1 MHTRVWVSPITKEG
15 LRMIIRCWGA
25 RGSIPVSGP
34 EYLTY
39 GGDTTCLEI
48 RTKNDEI
55 IIIDSGSS
63 IRRLGNKLITEGR
76 REFTMIFTHAHWD
89 HVMGFPFFKPIYT
102 SKCKINICGCPM
114 AQSTVKEMISRVMS
128 PPYFPVSYNDILAEI
143 TYDSNCE
150 NSFTIDSVEVTPIP
164 LSHPN
169 QGFGYKFVEDG
180 KSLVFLTDNELNL
193 RHPGGLDYG
202 DYLKF
207 SSGADLLIHDAE
219 YTEDDYAKTKGWGHS
234 IYTDAL
240 RLAMEAH
247 VKQFGLFHHNQDRSD
262 DGIDQMIRKCDA
274 IIKRNKVSLDCFA
287 VHQNM
292 EIRL

>member
-1 MHTRVWVSPITKEG
+1 MRSWLSPSTKEEVP
-15 LRMIIRCWGA
+15 MIIRCWGA

-34 EYLTY
+34 EYLKY

-55 IIIDSGSS
+55 IVVDSGSS
-63 IRRLGNKLITEGR
+63 IRRLGNRLVHENR
-76 REFTMIFTHAHWD
+76 LEFTMIFTHAHWD

-102 SKCKINICGCPM
+102 AKSKINICGCPF
-114 AQSTVKEMISRVMS
+114 AQSTVKEMIYRVMS

-143 TYDSNCE
+143 KYEGNCVD
-150 NSFTIDSVEVTPIP
+150 SFTIDSVEVTPIP

-169 QGFGYKFVEDG
+169 QGLGYKFVEDG
-180 KSLVFLTDNELNL
+180 KSFVFLTDNELTL
-193 RHPGGLDYG
+193 RHEGGLDYE
-202 DYLKF
+202 DYLRL

-219 YTEDDYAKTKGWGHS
+219 YTEEDYTKTQGWGHS

-240 RLAMEAH
+240 RLAMEAN

-262 DGIDQMIRKCDA
+262 VGIDQLIQKCDA
-274 IIKRNKVSLDCFA
+274 ILKRCNNSLDCFA

-292 EIRL
+292 EIIL